1 MNPMAYKRYFLIG
14 IGGIG
19 MSALARY
26 LLLSGKEVAGYDR
39 VSSDITR
46 SLQASGALVLEHLNT
61 EQCPPP
67 FDEHP
72 EHCLVIYTPA
82 VPFDQ
87 PWLTFFRNGNY
98 TIIKRARM
106 LGLLTAR
113 RPTVAVAGTHGK
125 TTTTSLIAHL
135 LRCGGLDVTAFL
147 GGLGVDASSNL
158 MMGSDQAM
166 MVVEAD
172 EYDRSFHELQP
183 EWAVVTSTDPDHL
196 DVYGDAGAV
205 LRSYR
210 QFAQSAARLLVT
222 RSGLDLQP
230 MEGVRHL
237 TYGSN
242 DGIYADQVAVS
253 EGYLWFDYHG
263 KTVIKDIPS
272 MLPGQHNIENALAA
286 ITIAL
291 ECGVAPESIAP
302 AMADFKGIKRRF
314 EYVARGKRRWL
325 VDDYAHHPREIDALI
340 RGLRLMHPNSRILG
354 LFQPHLYSRT
364 RDFASEFARSLSALD
379 ECWLLP
385 VYAAREK
392 PMTGV
397 DSSLIAKD
405 MTCPNRCLPIS
416 EGLCP
421 DWIQDVLEH
430 PSDLVVT
437 IGAGD
442 IDQYLEV
449 LSVRILAENSLT
461 SPSSKP
467 LVPPST
473 ESPTNPNPTN
483 DRDLFA

>member
-1 MNPMAYKRYFLIG
+1 MNPLAYKRFFLIG

-39 VSSDITR
+39 HTSDITR
-46 SLQASGALVLEHLNT
+46 SLQASGAVVLDHLDT
-61 EQCPPP
+61 DRCPSP

-87 PWLTFFRNGNY
+87 PWLTYFRNGNY

-125 TTTTSLIAHL
+125 TTTSSLIAHL

-147 GGLGVDASSNL
+147 GGLGVDASTNL
-158 MMGSDQAM
+158 MMGTDQAM

-196 DVYGDAGAV
+196 DIYGDAESV

-210 QFAQSAARLLVT
+210 QFALSASRLLVT
-222 RSGLDLQP
+222 RSGLDLKS

-237 TYGSN
+237 CYGGS
-242 DGIYADQVAVS
+242 DAIYADQVSVS
-253 EGYLWFDYHG
+253 EGYLWFNYHG

-272 MLPGQHNIENALAA
+272 LLPGQHNIENALAA

-291 ECGVAPESIAP
+291 ECGVAPEKIAP

-325 VDDYAHHPREIDALI
+325 VDDYAHHPREIDALV

-364 RDFASEFARSLSALD
+364 RDFAPEFARSLSALD

-385 VYAAREK
+385 IYPAREQ
-392 PMTGV
+392 PMAGV
-397 DSSLIAKD
+397 DSALIAQD
-405 MTCPNRCLPIS
+405 MTCPHRCLPLS
-416 EGLCP
+416 LGNQPEWL
-421 DWIQDVLEH
+421 QDVLQH
-430 PSDLVVT
+430 DSDLVVT

-442 IDQYLEV
+442 IDQYLEP
-449 LSVRILAENSLT
+449 LSNLFLAEESAT
-461 SPSSKP
+461 SA
-467 LVPPST
+467 
-473 ESPTNPNPTN
+473 PTQTSFD
-483 DRDLFA
+483 DRLA

>member
-1 MNPMAYKRYFLIG
+1 
-14 IGGIG
+14 
-19 MSALARY
+19 
-26 LLLSGKEVAGYDR
+26 
-39 VSSDITR
+39 
-46 SLQASGALVLEHLNT
+46 
-61 EQCPPP
+61 
-67 FDEHP
+67 
-72 EHCLVIYTPA
+72 
-82 VPFDQ
+82 
-87 PWLTFFRNGNY
+87 
-98 TIIKRARM
+98 M

-237 TYGSN
+237 TYGSI

-291 ECGVAPESIAP
+291 ECGVSPESIAP

-385 VYAAREK
+385 IYAAREN
-392 PMTGV
+392 PINGV

-421 DWIQDVLEH
+421 EWIQAVLEH

-442 IDQYLEV
+442 IDQYLDA
-449 LSVRILAENSLT
+449 LSVRILAEDSLT
-461 SPSSKP
+461 SPASKP
-467 LVPPST
+467 LAPSST
-473 ESPTNPNPTN
+473 ESPIHPNPSN
-483 DRDLFA
+483 ERDLFA

>member
-1 MNPMAYKRYFLIG
+1 
-14 IGGIG
+14 
-19 MSALARY
+19 
-26 LLLSGKEVAGYDR
+26 
-39 VSSDITR
+39 
-46 SLQASGALVLEHLNT
+46 
-61 EQCPPP
+61 
-67 FDEHP
+67 
-72 EHCLVIYTPA
+72 
-82 VPFDQ
+82 
-87 PWLTFFRNGNY
+87 
-98 TIIKRARM
+98 M

-125 TTTTSLIAHL
+125 TTTSSLIAHL

-147 GGLGVDASSNL
+147 GGLGVEASSNL
-158 MMGSDQAM
+158 MMGTEQAM

-196 DVYGDAGAV
+196 DIYGDAGSV
-205 LRSYR
+205 LQSYR
-210 QFAQSAARLLVT
+210 QFALSASRLLVT
-222 RSGLDLQP
+222 RSGLELKS

-237 TYGSN
+237 TYGSS
-242 DGIYADQVAVS
+242 DTIYADQVSVS

-291 ECGVAPESIAP
+291 ECGVAPEKIAP

-364 RDFASEFARSLSALD
+364 RDFAAEFALSLSALD

-385 VYAAREK
+385 IYPAREK
-392 PMTGV
+392 PMEGV
-397 DSSLIAKD
+397 DSSMIAHD
-405 MTCPNRCLPIS
+405 LTCPHRCLPVS
-416 EGLCP
+416 QGNQPNWL
-421 DWIQDVLEH
+421 QDVLKH
-430 PSDLVVT
+430 DSDLVVT

-442 IDQYLEV
+442 IDQYLEP
-449 LSVRILAENSLT
+449 LAQLILAEEST
-461 SPSSKP
+461 SYFNPQ
-467 LVPPST
+467 
-473 ESPTNPNPTN
+473 PTSD
-483 DRDLFA
+483 DR

>member
-1 MNPMAYKRYFLIG
+1 
-14 IGGIG
+14 
-19 MSALARY
+19 
-26 LLLSGKEVAGYDR
+26 
-39 VSSDITR
+39 
-46 SLQASGALVLEHLNT
+46 
-61 EQCPPP
+61 
-67 FDEHP
+67 
-72 EHCLVIYTPA
+72 
-82 VPFDQ
+82 
-87 PWLTFFRNGNY
+87 
-98 TIIKRARM
+98 M

-430 PSDLVVT
+430 SSDLVVT

-442 IDQYLEV
+442 IDQYLEA
-449 LSVRILAENSLT
+449 LSVRILAEDSLT
-461 SPSSKP
+461 SLSSKP
-467 LVPPST
+467 LGPQSS
-473 ESPTNPNPTN
+473 ESPTQPNPTN

>member
-1 MNPMAYKRYFLIG
+1 
-14 IGGIG
+14 
-19 MSALARY
+19 
-26 LLLSGKEVAGYDR
+26 
-39 VSSDITR
+39 
-46 SLQASGALVLEHLNT
+46 
-61 EQCPPP
+61 
-67 FDEHP
+67 
-72 EHCLVIYTPA
+72 
-82 VPFDQ
+82 
-87 PWLTFFRNGNY
+87 
-98 TIIKRARM
+98 M

-405 MTCPNRCLPIS
+405 MTCPNRCLPII

-430 PSDLVVT
+430 SSDLVVT

-442 IDQYLEV
+442 IDQYLEA
-449 LSVRILAENSLT
+449 LSVRILAEDSLT
-461 SPSSKP
+461 SLSSKP
-467 LVPPST
+467 LGPQSS
-473 ESPTNPNPTN
+473 ESPTQPNPTN

>member
-1 MNPMAYKRYFLIG
+1 
-14 IGGIG
+14 
-19 MSALARY
+19 
-26 LLLSGKEVAGYDR
+26 
-39 VSSDITR
+39 
-46 SLQASGALVLEHLNT
+46 
-61 EQCPPP
+61 
-67 FDEHP
+67 
-72 EHCLVIYTPA
+72 
-82 VPFDQ
+82 
-87 PWLTFFRNGNY
+87 
-98 TIIKRARM
+98 
-106 LGLLTAR
+106 
-113 RPTVAVAGTHGK
+113 
-125 TTTTSLIAHL
+125 
-135 LRCGGLDVTAFL
+135 
-147 GGLGVDASSNL
+147 
-158 MMGSDQAM
+158 
-166 MVVEAD
+166 
-172 EYDRSFHELQP
+172 
-183 EWAVVTSTDPDHL
+183 
-196 DVYGDAGAV
+196 
-205 LRSYR
+205 
-210 QFAQSAARLLVT
+210 LLVT

-430 PSDLVVT
+430 SSDLVVT

-442 IDQYLEV
+442 IDQYLEA
-449 LSVRILAENSLT
+449 LSVRILAEDSMTSL
-461 SPSSKP
+461 SSKP
-467 LVPPST
+467 LGPQSS
-473 ESPTNPNPTN
+473 ESPTQPNPTN

>member
-1 MNPMAYKRYFLIG
+1 
-14 IGGIG
+14 
-19 MSALARY
+19 
-26 LLLSGKEVAGYDR
+26 
-39 VSSDITR
+39 
-46 SLQASGALVLEHLNT
+46 
-61 EQCPPP
+61 
-67 FDEHP
+67 
-72 EHCLVIYTPA
+72 
-82 VPFDQ
+82 
-87 PWLTFFRNGNY
+87 
-98 TIIKRARM
+98 M

-237 TYGSN
+237 TYGSI

-291 ECGVAPESIAP
+291 ECGVSPESIAP

-325 VDDYAHHPREIDALI
+325 VLCTPTVGSWVCSNRISTAGLGTLHRNLPARFRPWMNVGCCQSMPPERIPSTALI
-340 RGLRLMHPNSRILG
+340 VH
-354 LFQPHLYSRT
+354 
-364 RDFASEFARSLSALD
+364 
-379 ECWLLP
+379 
-385 VYAAREK
+385 
-392 PMTGV
+392 
-397 DSSLIAKD
+397 
-405 MTCPNRCLPIS
+405 
-416 EGLCP
+416 
-421 DWIQDVLEH
+421 
-430 PSDLVVT
+430 
-437 IGAGD
+437 
-442 IDQYLEV
+442 
-449 LSVRILAENSLT
+449 
-461 SPSSKP
+461 
-467 LVPPST
+467 
-473 ESPTNPNPTN
+473 
-483 DRDLFA
+483 

>member
-1 MNPMAYKRYFLIG
+1 
-14 IGGIG
+14 
-19 MSALARY
+19 
-26 LLLSGKEVAGYDR
+26 
-39 VSSDITR
+39 
-46 SLQASGALVLEHLNT
+46 
-61 EQCPPP
+61 
-67 FDEHP
+67 
-72 EHCLVIYTPA
+72 
-82 VPFDQ
+82 
-87 PWLTFFRNGNY
+87 
-98 TIIKRARM
+98 
-106 LGLLTAR
+106 
-113 RPTVAVAGTHGK
+113 VAVAGTHGK

-442 IDQYLEV
+442 IDQYLEA
-449 LSVRILAENSLT
+449 LSVRILAEDSLT
-461 SPSSKP
+461 SLSSKP
-467 LVPPST
+467 LGPQSS